1 MAKGSSS
8 QSTQQQ
14 TKPVSER
21 TYINGREVSSA
32 LYNKGTNTYTNT
44 MNLTPGE
51 QGIMDTGVKSY
62 GDLLGQ
68 VAPAIATTD
77 AERQKYAQELYQP
90 QAARVEDNYN
100 KSIGEASGQ
109 AGSRGMMHSIGFGD
123 YMVNQLNKNKEQQ
136 LADLMNQAQTQ
147 SYGLSSA
154 KLEPIMQGLSVFDTS
169 INAPQNRG
177 LAMLNPSTQ
186 GAQSANALNI
196 ARAQLNQNQPRGFFS
211 SLFG

>member
-8 QSTQQQ
+8 GSVEKQ

-21 TYINGREVSSA
+21 TFINGREVSSA
-32 LYNKGTNTYTNT
+32 LYNKGNNTYTNT
-44 MNLTPGE
+44 INMTPGE
-51 QGIMDTGVKSY
+51 QGIMDTGIKSY

-68 VAPAIATTD
+68 VAPNIATTD
-77 AERQKYAQELYQP
+77 AERQKYAQELFQP
-90 QAARVEDNYN
+90 QAGRLEDNYN
-100 KSIGEASGQ
+100 KAIGEASGQ
-109 AGSRGMMHSIGFGD
+109 ANSRGMLHSIGFGD
-123 YMVNQLNKNKEQQ
+123 YVINQLNKNKEQQ
-136 LADLMNQAQTQ
+136 LSDMFNQAQTQ

-154 KLEPIMQGLSVFDTS
+154 KLEPIIQGLSVFDTS

-186 GAQSANALNI
+186 GAQSANALNV
-196 ARAQLNQNQPRGFFS
+196 ARAQLTQNQPRGFFS